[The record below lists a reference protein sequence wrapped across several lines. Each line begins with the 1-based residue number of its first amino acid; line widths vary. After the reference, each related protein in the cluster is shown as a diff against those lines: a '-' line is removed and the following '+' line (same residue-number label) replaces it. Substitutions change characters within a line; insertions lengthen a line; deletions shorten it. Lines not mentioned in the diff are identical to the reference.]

1 MRILPTL
8 FILIGLAGVGRAD
21 VGADLRLYPSLQGI
35 SGLPGSNGE
44 DAPHFDYWHD
54 AWLDPVLLDGF
65 SLVGGSGLIHSPAP
79 QSLGNGQL
87 SASLHSYRVA
97 VGRGFPYGLEVGLQM
112 DLDGLDQDPNLS
124 TWRRR
129 ELFYYRWTPI
139 DPWTHVLGMSV
150 GAEGLGFRDLGFKVD
165 PNLGLAQAQ
174 PQTVSST
181 GSTSTT
187 TTASVSPAS
196 AAPTYYTDSSDGWQR
211 YYVVVGGRLP
221 RLPMAYYSLGYGGG
235 AKGPGA
241 FGSLVVAP
249 FAGAAFVAEYDHGT
263 DLGLRLLLS
272 TQIKMDLSISD
283 IQGIDAN
290 APFDLVLRNNV
301 RFGISYAEMW
311 P

>member
-8 FILIGLAGVGRAD
+8 LVLLALACAASAD
-21 VGADLRLYPSLQGI
+21 TGADPRLYPSLQGI
-35 SGLPGSNGE
+35 SGLPGSNGG
-44 DAPHFDYWHD
+44 DAPSFNYWND
-54 AWLDPVLLDGF
+54 AWLDPALLDGF
-65 SLVGGSGLIHSPAP
+65 SLIGGSGFIRSPAP
-79 QSLGNGQL
+79 QSLGNGLL
-87 SASLHSYRVA
+87 SASLHAYRVA

-112 DLDGLDQDPNLS
+112 DMDGLDQDPNLS
-124 TWRRR
+124 TRYRR
-129 ELFYYRWTPI
+129 ELFYYRWTPV
-139 DPWTHVLGMSV
+139 DPSTHVIGISM

-165 PNLGLAQAQ
+165 PNLGLSQAQ
-174 PQTVSST
+174 SRGVSTT
-181 GSTSTT
+181 GSVT
-187 TTASVSPAS
+187 TTASTS
-196 AAPTYYTDSSDGWQR
+196 ATPTAATFYTDSSDGWQR

-241 FGSLVVAP
+241 FGALVVAP
-249 FAGAAFVAEYDHGT
+249 FPGAALVVEYDHGT

-272 TQIKMDLSISD
+272 TQIKMDLSIGD
-283 IQGIDAN
+283 IQGIDRN